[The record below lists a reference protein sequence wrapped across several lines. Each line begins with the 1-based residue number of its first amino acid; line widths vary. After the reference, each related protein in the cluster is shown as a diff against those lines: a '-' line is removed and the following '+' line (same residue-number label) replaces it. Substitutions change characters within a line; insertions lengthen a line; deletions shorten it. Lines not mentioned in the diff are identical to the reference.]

1 MPTRILEVS
10 EDKVRL
16 RCDIA
21 TKSYEYLVLSH
32 MWGQNHGQQLLLQ
45 EANIEDFKRDIP
57 MQKLGTSATFREA
70 IRVTRTLGYR
80 YIWID
85 SLCIIQDS
93 KSDWEYEA
101 TRMATVYGNAVCNI
115 ACLFPPNND
124 QQPTTREDPRVWH
137 PCILRPATSSQP
149 GVYVEHVNRAWIL
162 GDKRYGRDWLLQN
175 QWPLFQRAW
184 TFQEYLLSPRT
195 LLLGHKNLMYQ
206 CSQFFYDEL
215 LGPIGSIPN
224 PSTTTPVTPETPS
237 LDTDLCKSKYFPP
250 SLSSLS
256 KLSSSDPCAPVLLSF
271 LRNWLSL
278 INEYRAQS

>member
-10 EDKVRL
+10 EDKIRL

-21 TKSYEYLVLSH
+21 TKPYEYLVLSH
-32 MWGQNHGQQLLLQ
+32 MWGQNYGQQLLLK
-45 EANIEDFKRDIP
+45 EANIEEFKRDIP

-93 KSDWEYEA
+93 KSDWDYEA
-101 TRMATVYGNAVCNI
+101 TRMATV
-115 ACLFPPNND
+115 
-124 QQPTTREDPRVWH
+124 
-137 PCILRPATSSQP
+137 
-149 GVYVEHVNRAWIL
+149 
-162 GDKRYGRDWLLQN
+162 
-175 QWPLFQRAW
+175 

-215 LGPIGSIPN
+215 LGPIGSSPN
-224 PSTTTPVTPETPS
+224 PSTTTSVTPETPS

-250 SLSSLS
+250 SLSNLS

-278 INEYRAQS
+278 INEYRARNLSFGKDRIIAIAGIARAFAHLGNLTYLAGLWRECLPVTLLWAAF